1 MDGMECI
8 IDPYNDDLI
17 YSSSQYGGMKVSYN
31 GGVDW
36 NNIKPVSYEGVFWVT
51 PYKMHPLDNNV
62 LVFGYNVVYKS
73 NTPQFS
79 WDSISPTY
87 GELKTIVLAHLI

>member
-1 MDGMECI
+1 MECI

-36 NNIKPVSYEGVFWVT
+36 SNIKPVSYEGGRVT

-62 LVFGYNVVYKS
+62 LVADIMWFIKATQLQLGILFPRHMDN
-73 NTPQFS
+73 
-79 WDSISPTY
+79 
-87 GELKTIVLAHLI
+87 

>member
-1 MDGMECI
+1 MECI
-8 IDPYNDDLI
+8 IDPYNEDLI

-36 NNIKPVSYEGVFWVT
+36 NNIKPVSYEGAWVT

-62 LVFGYNVVYKS
+62 LVAGIMLYIKVI
-73 NTPQFS
+73 PPPLLGIQ
-79 WDSISPTY
+79 SP
-87 GELKTIVLAHLI
+87 LHMVN